1 MSIDFNDKVK
11 AKAREMLRKALG
23 TGDLPELVV
32 IDEHKALFAGKQP
45 VAIKLNDAGEVEEML
60 DGTRYR
66 ATTYGWEKVAE

>member
-23 TGDLPELVV
+23 TGDLPELVA

-45 VAIKLNDAGEVEEML
+45 ITVELNQEGDTTEM
-60 DGTRYR
+60 DNGTKYR
-66 ATTYGWEKVAE
+66 VTSKGWE